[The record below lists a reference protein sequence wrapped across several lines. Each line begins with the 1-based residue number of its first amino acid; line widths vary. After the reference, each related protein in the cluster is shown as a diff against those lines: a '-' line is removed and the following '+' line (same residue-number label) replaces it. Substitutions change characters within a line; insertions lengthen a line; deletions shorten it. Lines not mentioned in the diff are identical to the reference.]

1 MGQVAATTA
10 AALAGG
16 GCSSTAPVKPVSV
29 VLVVLDTVRARNCGA
44 WGYHRNT
51 TPHLDTLA
59 TESTLF
65 TQAVSPAPW
74 TLPTHVSMFTG
85 QYTMEHGVRG
95 YVYRDEAGKRRIREN
110 ALADEKVTIA
120 EHLQIGGY
128 ATAAFSANTGYLAP
142 YFNLAQGFES
152 YHLERIP
159 GVDLATK
166 ALGWVREQT
175 KPSFLF
181 CNFMDAHRPYNLSAL
196 PDTLPEA
203 VSEDALL
210 LDQLREK
217 TLAHPDSLDIDLAAK
232 VTLQYDRGIGN
243 ADAALGHLIS
253 GLKAMEIYD
262 DTLLIVC
269 ADHGEYL
276 GEHGLV
282 EHSKDVFQETVHVP
296 LVVKAPSQSSPA
308 RVDWPVSLT
317 QVPSTI
323 LSHAGLSTKGLPPK
337 LDQNTGAYPILSE
350 NYYSRDWDYTDPR
363 WPGRFKRVR
372 TALYEGPWK
381 YIHSSD
387 GDDGLFNLAEDP
399 QEQRNRRENEK
410 ATYQALRD
418 QCLAVMEELRAPAN
432 SDGGDAA
439 PLPGAAQEELKA
451 LGYL

>member
-1 MGQVAATTA
+1 M
-10 AALAGG
+10 
-16 GCSSTAPVKPVSV
+16 
-29 VLVVLDTVRARNCGA
+29 LVVLDTVRARNCGA
-44 WGYHRNT
+44 WGYDRNT
-51 TPHLDTLA
+51 TPHLDALA
-59 TESTLF
+59 TEGTIF
-65 TQAVSPAPW
+65 TQAISPAPW
-74 TLPTHVSMFTG
+74 TLPAHVSMFTG
-85 QYTMEHGVRG
+85 KYTMEHGVRG
-95 YVYRDEAGKRRIREN
+95 YVYRDDTGKKRIREN

-217 TLAHPDSLDIDLAAK
+217 TLTHPDSLDSALAAK

-282 EHSKDVFQETVHVP
+282 EHSKDVFQEAVHVP
-296 LVVKAPSQSSPA
+296 LAVKAPGQSSSA

-323 LSHAGLSTKGLPPK
+323 LSCAGLPARDLAPRLEKK
-337 LDQNTGAYPILSE
+337 TGTYPILSE

-363 WPGRFKRVR
+363 WTGRFDRVR
-372 TALYEGPWK
+372 CALYEEPWK
-381 YIHSSD
+381 YIHSTD
-387 GDDGLFNLAEDP
+387 GDDGLFNLTDDP
-399 QEQRNRRENEK
+399 LEQRNQREHENNI
-410 ATYQALRD
+410 YQALRGRYR
-418 QCLAVMEELRAPAN
+418 AVMEELHAPAS

-439 PLPGAAQEELKA
+439 PLPGPAQEELKA